1 MKVSTMK
8 TPEGDVST
16 APVFFVAIG
25 VPLMFSSTFEVPLDR
40 RTFTSRHSLDMK
52 FLYCDDRV
60 QELLG
65 YTPTEIIGKSW
76 YNFHHA
82 CDMETVLACHK
93 TLLTKGQ
100 SVSKYYRFLVRNGGW
115 VWLQTKANIVY
126 DSKTCQPEF
135 ILCINHLIG
144 GTEGGGV
151 IVASEQINP
160 VLLPVAIETIVKVDE
175 TSKKRKKTDTIVL
188 EERTKLLKASAHES
202 RGAAHIKTEPG
213 LAVDCGE
220 KPAGKLVGKKVI
232 GKKTCQC
239 YDDVDCEHINFQDCP
254 PVAWDMNEE
263 VLQQQQWY
271 EELVCEH
278 YGFTNTP
285 PASPPLVE
293 QEQKTET
300 IDEGDTST
308 SDDSEAVK
316 EKVAPVSDDD
326 DDDIDLSERA
336 PFIPLV
342 DAELMINDEI
352 LAEIEFMDSPICP
365 PSWLDEDSQSSVGE
379 KGEGSTTLSVGEE
392 KCCLLSS
399 YKKAVSTKWE
409 KEQLHRACE
418 WAGIIFPSSDT
429 L

>member
-1 MKVSTMK
+1 M
-8 TPEGDVST
+8 
-16 APVFFVAIG
+16 
-25 VPLMFSSTFEVPLDR
+25 
-40 RTFTSRHSLDMK
+40 
-52 FLYCDDRV
+52 
-60 QELLG
+60 
-65 YTPTEIIGKSW
+65 
-76 YNFHHA
+76 
-82 CDMETVLACHK
+82 
-93 TLLTKGQ
+93 
-100 SVSKYYRFLVRNGGW
+100 
-115 VWLQTKANIVY
+115 WLQTKANIVY

-379 KGEGSTTLSVGEE
+379 KGRARAVPPCLSERRSVAFSAATRKLCPPSGKKSNFIELVSGRGSFFPAVTRFDMEVNAPVQSCKLLQGED
-392 KCCLLSS
+392 LLSALDQGMGEAS
-399 YKKAVSTKWE
+399 PKYY
-409 KEQLHRACE
+409 
-418 WAGIIFPSSDT
+418 
-429 L
+429 